1 MKIMID
7 TLDRLSALLAKSLTV
22 LAGIFLVAM
31 VALACA
37 NMVLRAVWAPVQ
49 GTFEL
54 MGFMGAVVAAF
65 SLAFAQRQRSHV
77 AVGIL
82 LGRFSKTV
90 RRLADA
96 GTSLISGVFFAF
108 AGVETWKWAAFLVET
123 GEVSETLTIVYHPFV
138 FAAALGCFAL
148 AFVLAVDTLK
158 TLTSEAV
165 A

>member
-1 MKIMID
+1 MIHF
-7 TLDRLSALLAKSLTV
+7 LDILSGHLAKTLTT
-22 LAGIFLVAM
+22 LAGVFLVAM

-37 NMVLRAVWAPVQ
+37 NMILRAVWVPVQ

-82 LGRFSKTV
+82 LGRFSRTV

-96 GTSLISGVFFAF
+96 GTSLVSCAFFAF
-108 AGVETWKWAAFLVET
+108 AGAETWKWAAFLVDT
-123 GEVSETLTIVYHPFV
+123 GELSETLTIVYYPFV
-138 FAAALGCFAL
+138 FAAAFGCFAL
-148 AFVLAVDTLK
+148 AFVLMVDTLK
-158 TLTSEAV
+158 TLTSETV